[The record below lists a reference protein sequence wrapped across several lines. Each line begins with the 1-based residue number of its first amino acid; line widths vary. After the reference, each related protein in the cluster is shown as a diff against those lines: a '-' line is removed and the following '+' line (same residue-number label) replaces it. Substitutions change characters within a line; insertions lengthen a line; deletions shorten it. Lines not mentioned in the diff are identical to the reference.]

1 MKKKSYIIVIVL
13 VLIIFMVFYIFKTNI
28 KDNSEKKSNIET
40 VNNIEENVK
49 KIKEETNESKEI
61 QQGNIEEKNLNLDI
75 SRNKENKKEILSVEK
90 INKKD
95 EEEKYYDEEY
105 KIGVR
110 DRKKQ
115 NIFLKLKDPKGI
127 LDELKDDDFMDSS
140 VMNAQI
146 IEEMTKDEKYD
157 EKILDIIK
165 NDKKLEMLKILEFF
179 LEKNKEEEAKK
190 IVDLLFRKRYE
201 LFKQYMYK
209 SFN

>member
-1 MKKKSYIIVIVL
+1 MIEYKYYKSYLIVIIIGVSMKKNIYVLAILL
-13 VLIIFMVFYIFKTNI
+13 VLIVFIVFHIFKTNV
-28 KDNSEKKSNIET
+28 KDNSEKKLNVET
-40 VNNIEENVK
+40 VNNIEENLK

-61 QQGNIEEKNLNLDI
+61 QQGNIEKRNLNLDI
-75 SRNKENKKEILSVEK
+75 STNKENKKEILGVEK

-127 LDELKDDDFMDSS
+127 LDELKDNDFMDSS
-140 VMNAQI
+140 VMNVQI

-157 EKILDIIK
+157 AKIVDIIK

-190 IVDLLFRKRYE
+190 
-201 LFKQYMYK
+201 
-209 SFN
+209 

>member
-1 MKKKSYIIVIVL
+1 M
-13 VLIIFMVFYIFKTNI
+13 
-28 KDNSEKKSNIET
+28 
-40 VNNIEENVK
+40 
-49 KIKEETNESKEI
+49 
-61 QQGNIEEKNLNLDI
+61 DI
-75 SRNKENKKEILSVEK
+75 STNKENKKEILGVEK

-127 LDELKDDDFMDSS
+127 LDELKDNDFMDSS
-140 VMNAQI
+140 VMNVQI

-157 EKILDIIK
+157 AKIVDIIK

-190 IVDLLFRKRYE
+190 
-201 LFKQYMYK
+201 
-209 SFN
+209 